1 MFGDNENKK
10 NLILAIVISVSILLG
25 WQIFYEVPRE
35 EQRRALEE
43 ARQEQI
49 LAEQKASEAAGGNA
63 GVGSAPELGAA
74 IPDGLQSVEAFPK
87 GRADSLEAAPRVT
100 INAPLLSGSISLRGA
115 RFDDLTL
122 LDYRETIEEDS
133 PNIILLHPSGTENP
147 YYAEFGW
154 IGKDGNAPTNATVWA
169 ADRTELSP
177 GNPVTLSWTN
187 DAGMIFEQVISLDND
202 YLFEVTQ
209 RVRNESGGDAAL
221 SPYGLISRTG
231 TPDILG
237 FYILH
242 EGLIGVFDE
251 TLKEVDY
258 DDLLEDGVEQQSTTG
273 GWLGITDKY
282 WLAAL
287 VPDQTK
293 SVRTSFKASAP
304 GGVEK
309 YQADFITDAVIVAAG
324 ETYEMKS
331 RLFAGAKI
339 TTLLDQYQQDYG
351 IVNFDLAVDF
361 GWFYWLT
368 KPIFYMIH
376 WLNGVLG
383 NFGLAILALT
393 VGIKLLFFPLA
404 NKSYRSMSKMK
415 LLQPKL
421 VEMKERY
428 GDDRQQMSAA
438 MMELYKKEQ
447 VNPLSGC
454 LPILV
459 QIPVFFSLYKVLFVT
474 IEMRHAP
481 FFGWIHDLSAPDP
494 LGLLTLFGTVPWEVP
509 AILAIVN
516 IGIWPIIMGLTMYAQ
531 QKLNPAPTDPVQ
543 ARVFMMLPFFFT
555 FLLGTFPAGLV
566 IYWAWNNFLSIVQ
579 QYVIMR
585 RMGVA
590 IGGGKAEPSS

>member
-1 MFGDNENKK
+1 MFSDNENKK
-10 NLILAIVISVSILLG
+10 NLILAIVISISILFG
-25 WQIFYEVPRE
+25 WTIFVEGPRQE
-35 EQRRALEE
+35 KRQAQEQ
-43 ARQEQI
+43 ARQEQ
-49 LAEQKASEAAGGNA
+49 LQAEQEAKGTAGGNT
-63 GVGSAPELGAA
+63 APELGAE

-87 GRADSLEAAPRVT
+87 SRDASLEAAPRVT
-100 INAPLLSGSISLRGA
+100 ITSPLITGSLSLRGA
-115 RFDDLTL
+115 RIDDLTL
-122 LDYRETIEEDS
+122 VDYRETIEEDS
-133 PNIILLHPSGTENP
+133 PNIVLLHPTGSENP

-154 IGKDGNAPTNATVWA
+154 LSKSSDMPTNTTVWT

-177 GNPVTLSWTN
+177 GNPVTLSWTS
-187 DAGMIFEQVISLDND
+187 DAGLTFEQVISLDDD
-202 YLFEVTQ
+202 YLFTVTQ
-209 RVRNESGGDAAL
+209 RVRNGSGGDTAL
-221 SPYGLISRTG
+221 SPYGLISRSG

-258 DDLLEDGVEQQSTTG
+258 DDLLEEGIERQNTTG

-282 WLAAL
+282 WLTAL

-293 SVRTSFKASAP
+293 NVRTSFIARAP

-309 YQADFITDAVIVAAG
+309 YQADFITDSVVVASG
-324 ETYEMKS
+324 ESYEMTS

-376 WLNGVLG
+376 WLNEVLG

-393 VGIKLLFFPLA
+393 VGIKLIFFPLA

-509 AILAIVN
+509 AMLAIVN